1 MAGARIKK
9 SRGGKA
15 APEAGSGW
23 TRERVKRH
31 LVQRFYTR
39 FHMSLILG
47 SSAMTAMLVNWLLLH
62 GGMHAMWLRY
72 PIALST
78 AYLAFMTGVWLW
90 LRYAGFVR
98 DASTS
103 SSLVDGGDIGNF
115 PVPGGSGP
123 TEFSDAVGG
132 SGGQFGGGG
141 ASGSWGGDTPLSASS
156 SGSSGS
162 SGSSSSGGSSLM
174 DGIDIDGEG
183 LVLLVLALLLI
194 ASIFIL
200 SGYAIWF
207 APEILTEAA
216 FGAALAGGLA
226 KRAKSEDSSGW
237 IGGVIAKT
245 WWLFGIVL
253 VAAMAFAIF
262 ATVHYPQAA
271 TFGQAVSLA
280 LHS

>member
-1 MAGARIKK
+1 MAGARTKK
-9 SRGGKA
+9 DRGRPA
-15 APEAGSGW
+15 AETDSGW

-98 DASTS
+98 ESS
-103 SSLVDGGDIGNF
+103 SGSSLVDGGDIGNF
-115 PVPGGSGP
+115 PVPGGSGMA
-123 TEFSDAVGG
+123 EFPDAVGG
-132 SGGQFGGGG
+132 GGGHFGGAG
-141 ASGSWGGDTPLSASS
+141 ASGSWGGGGDVPVPVSA
-156 SGSSGS
+156 
-162 SGSSSSGGSSLM
+162 SSGGSGTGNSSSLV
-174 DGIDIDGEG
+174 DGIDLDGEG
-183 LVLLVLALLLI
+183 LVLLVLALLLL

-262 ATVHYPQAA
+262 AAIHYPGAA
-271 TFGQAVSLA
+271 TFGQAVSFA
-280 LHS
+280 LES